1 MRITD
6 ILRHK
11 GTEVVTL
18 GPDASIADAVALLR
32 DRGIG
37 SIVITGTDTPVLGMV
52 WEREVAHSLG
62 RVSPDSPVSEIMK
75 TDIVTCLPE
84 TNLEEV
90 AALMTEK
97 RVRHVP
103 VVKDGELRG
112 LVSIGD
118 VVKARLDELAA
129 ERDHL
134 VAYVQS

>member
-6 ILRHK
+6 LLRRK
-11 GTEVVTL
+11 GTDVITL
-18 GPDASIADAVALLR
+18 PSDAAIADAVALLR

-37 SIVITGTDTPVLGMV
+37 CIVITRPDVPIAGLVSERDIARSVGTVPP
-52 WEREVAHSLG
+52 E
-62 RVSPDSPVSEIMK
+62 SPVSTIMTTEVFTCTPD
-75 TDIVTCLPE
+75 TDV
-84 TNLEEV
+84 EEL
-90 AALMTEK
+90 AALMTDQ

-103 VVKDGELRG
+103 VVQDGVMRG

-118 VVKARLDELAA
+118 VVKGYLDQLRS